1 MTWTESPDG
10 LVIRAR
16 RVFDDVAADPVR
28 FRPAAEALIAEARR
42 DRQPE
47 ALARALRA
55 LAWAERFQLNDRLA
69 LRLLNE
75 ACRIARRGRLR
86 DVLADA
92 LMSRAAVSLELGQI
106 TAARRDLNAAAALVT
121 GSRTVEL
128 DFQRAVLL
136 HNAGQL
142 ADAAAIYQRL
152 LSDPEAD
159 AAQKVKSTSNL
170 ALIESEQGR
179 FWPARR
185 RLDQALA
192 AAAEIGPA
200 LAAGVAGNRA
210 WVAVQSGRF
219 AEGMSLFD
227 EATQALSDAGLP
239 LGDHYHEYAD
249 ALIELRLLPEAAEAA
264 RRGLEEFSAAG
275 VPLMAAEAQLR
286 VAQLAM
292 LAGDTAEAVA
302 ASTAATAAFR
312 AQRRGAWQ
320 ARSVLVTAEARLNSG
335 TATMADLSG
344 ARAAAQRMENLGM
357 ISSAVQGFLVTGRLA
372 AALGRR
378 RPAVTALTRAG
389 SLARRAPVLV
399 RVRGRHAAALAARL
413 RHQDREALAHCRRG
427 LTDLAR
433 HRGGLPSAE
442 LRALASGHGAELGLI
457 GLDVVVR
464 DGSPTRALGWMERSR
479 AAALLAVEP
488 PAFDEIRA
496 DLAALR
502 AAHGEQRNQ
511 PANGA
516 GSAGEVRSGER
527 AAQEQAVIEDRIRHV
542 TWRAAHVAG
551 TSAAPVTFG
560 ELRDRLQGRVLIEYG
575 LLGQDLLAVVVDA
588 RSSRISALGPAG
600 PVRHQLRAL
609 HFALRRL
616 AKPGCPA
623 ASQAAARA
631 SADLRLRTLRE
642 LLIRPL
648 QVPGGPELVIV
659 PVPDL
664 QGVPWAAICAGPV
677 SLAPSATFWART
689 AQAAHARARAGR
701 TDQTVVLVAGPDL
714 PGAAAEVEALMRIH
728 PAAIR
733 LTPLASTADAV
744 AGALDGADLAHLA
757 CHGTLRADNPMFSSL
772 LLADGPLTLQELYAR
787 GLAPHRLILAACRS
801 GSQASYAGDEVLGFV
816 TALLARG
823 TAGVLASTA
832 EVPDVAAVGLMM
844 AVHRRLVQGETLARA
859 LHEARASQDTRDPG
873 SYVSWCIFNV
883 HGAA

>member
-1 MTWTESPDG
+1 M
-10 LVIRAR
+10 IRAR

-28 FRPAAEALIAEARR
+28 FRPAAETLIAEARR
-42 DRQPE
+42 TRQPE

-55 LAWAERFQLNDRLA
+55 LAWAERLQLNDRLA
-69 LRLLNE
+69 LELLNE
-75 ACRIARRGRLR
+75 ACRIARRRRLP

-106 TAARRDLNAAAALVT
+106 AAARRDLNAAAALVT

-142 ADAAAIYQRL
+142 ADAAIIYQRL

-159 AAQKVKSTSNL
+159 ASQKVKSASNL

-179 FWPARR
+179 FWLARR
-185 RLDQALA
+185 RLDQALVA
-192 AAAEIGPA
+192 AAGIGPA
-200 LAAGVAGNRA
+200 LAAAVAENRA
-210 WVAVQSGRF
+210 WVTVQSGRF

-227 EATQALSDAGLP
+227 EATRALSAARLP

-249 ALIELRLLPEAAEAA
+249 ALIELRLLPEAAAAA

-335 TATMADLSG
+335 IATMADLSE
-344 ARAAAQRMENLGM
+344 ARAAAQRMEDLGM

-372 AALGRR
+372 ATLGRH
-378 RPAVTALTRAG
+378 RPAVIALTRAG
-389 SLARRAPVLV
+389 SLARGAPVLV

-413 RHQDREALAHCRRG
+413 RQQDREALAHCRRG

-464 DGSPTRALGWMERSR
+464 NGSPTRALSWMERSR

-502 AAHGEQRNQ
+502 AAHGQQRNQ
-511 PANGA
+511 QASGA
-516 GSAGEVRSGER
+516 GSASQVRSGER
-527 AAQEQAVIEDRIRHV
+527 AAWEQTVIEDRIRQV

-551 TSAAPVTFG
+551 TS
-560 ELRDRLQGRVLIEYG
+560 R
-575 LLGQDLLAVVVDA
+575 
-588 RSSRISALGPAG
+588 
-600 PVRHQLRAL
+600 
-609 HFALRRL
+609 
-616 AKPGCPA
+616 PG
-623 ASQAAARA
+623 
-631 SADLRLRTLRE
+631 D
-642 LLIRPL
+642 
-648 QVPGGPELVIV
+648 
-659 PVPDL
+659 
-664 QGVPWAAICAGPV
+664 
-677 SLAPSATFWART
+677 
-689 AQAAHARARAGR
+689 
-701 TDQTVVLVAGPDL
+701 
-714 PGAAAEVEALMRIH
+714 
-728 PAAIR
+728 
-733 LTPLASTADAV
+733 
-744 AGALDGADLAHLA
+744 
-757 CHGTLRADNPMFSSL
+757 
-772 LLADGPLTLQELYAR
+772 
-787 GLAPHRLILAACRS
+787 
-801 GSQASYAGDEVLGFV
+801 
-816 TALLARG
+816 
-823 TAGVLASTA
+823 
-832 EVPDVAAVGLMM
+832 
-844 AVHRRLVQGETLARA
+844 HRRVA
-859 LHEARASQDTRDPG
+859 
-873 SYVSWCIFNV
+873 
-883 HGAA
+883 